1 MGWPEGRAPVAPEQG
16 APGPF
21 FSDRGG
27 VCWRHPAQV
36 RQGKSGAGPAVPL
49 RRTHMEFFID
59 TAIVDE
65 IREINAWGVL
75 SGVTTNPSLIVAS
88 GRDFKEVIGEIA
100 ELVPGGAISAEVTAL
115 DAEGMIKEGK
125 DVAAWHKQVVVKLP
139 LTPAGLQACKALTSE
154 GIKTNVTLCFSVPQA
169 LLAARAGA
177 TYVSPFVGRVDDT
190 GWDGSELIRQIK
202 EAFVL
207 GDIQTKVLAAS
218 IRHPQH
224 VVQAAL
230 AGADVATIPY
240 KVFTQM
246 VKHPLTQ
253 AGLDSFMADW
263 AKRQGA
269 SPETPPSEAG
279 TNPVKKEG

>member
-1 MGWPEGRAPVAPEQG
+1 
-16 APGPF
+16 
-21 FSDRGG
+21 
-27 VCWRHPAQV
+27 
-36 RQGKSGAGPAVPL
+36 
-49 RRTHMEFFID
+49 MEFFID

-88 GRDFKEVIGEIA
+88 GRVFKEVIGEIA
-100 ELVPGGAISAEVTAL
+100 EMVPGGAISAEVTAL

-139 LTPAGLQACKALTSE
+139 LTPAGLQACKGLTSE

-177 TYVSPFVGRVDDT
+177 TYVSPFAGRVDDI
-190 GWDGSELIRQIK
+190 GWDGMQLIREIK

-207 GDIQTKVLAAS
+207 GDIETKVLAAS
-218 IRHPQH
+218 IRHPMH
-224 VVQAAL
+224 VVQSAL

-240 KVFTQM
+240 KVFKQM
-246 VKHPLTQ
+246 VSHPLTDKGMEGFMKDWEKGGAIAMGTAS
-253 AGLDSFMADW
+253 AG
-263 AKRQGA
+263 
-269 SPETPPSEAG
+269 EAR
-279 TNPVKKEG
+279 K